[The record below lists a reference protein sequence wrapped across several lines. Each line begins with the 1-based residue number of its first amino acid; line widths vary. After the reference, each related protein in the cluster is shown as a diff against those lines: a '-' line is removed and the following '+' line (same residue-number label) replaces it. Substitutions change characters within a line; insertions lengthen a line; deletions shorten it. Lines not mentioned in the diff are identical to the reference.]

1 MVLKIKK
8 MHIKAFRGI
17 KDSEISLNEKSLLI
31 CGENGTGKSSI
42 VDSIEFFFK
51 GKVSTLS
58 GSGITFN
65 RHGPH
70 TNHTKEDIQIDLTFN
85 EENTLTRTHNSL
97 SPIPYNYKKYFN
109 VSQNGVFILRRK
121 QLLSFIDNPPSERF
135 NVISG
140 FMGIDYLDK
149 IEKAMKESVKELKN
163 GINVKET
170 GIEKILNNISVTV
183 GKEITSEKEILPSL
197 NELFKKHDL
206 PEITSFEEA
215 PEHSAK
221 MFSIVKENSDNLK
234 SIIIL
239 KEIREKTENK
249 VETDL
254 HLKIKDF
261 NNKLNDLLKENIK
274 ENMSLKFLL
283 ESGKEALEIDK
294 LEDKCPL
301 CEEKVNKKDL
311 ISKIEERLQSLE
323 KTSEDFTK
331 LEEELKSIIDEIS
344 NLINQGND
352 IFNQI
357 EKFDEFKDYKT
368 NLKEKVDYLVNFRKQ
383 LKSVLDKND
392 QIVIN
397 DFDTILYDFST
408 ILLHINKKTE
418 ELISRIKITDDEKK
432 FLELVEVLAVA
443 ISKINDINVYNDNLK
458 ELKSQLELMDN
469 IYNSFIGMK
478 KNKIQSIFD
487 SIQSDIQDFYSLL
500 HPNEPHNNIELK
512 IVRNASAELKIT
524 SFDRENQDPRALT
537 SEGHLDSLGLCIF
550 LALVNKFNKDC
561 SLIVLDDIVTT
572 VDSAHRQMICKLLF
586 TQFKKKQFIITT
598 HENLWYQQLIKSQQV
613 FGVNFENYII
623 SNWTVDYGPDLKPY
637 KINLDRIY
645 DKISSGDLSCAGNE
659 SRQYLEWVLE
669 EICKS
674 IGAEVL
680 MKERYTVG
688 DLMSPV
694 RGQLKEI
701 IADPDVKKEIKDAFR
716 ELENNSIM
724 GNILSH
730 NNLFAGNVSSTEVK
744 RFVESVKKIHDLMT
758 CPSCG
763 KFIQYHERAGI
774 LKCPKKCPDSAII
787 SN

>member
-17 KDSEISLNEKSLLI
+17 KDSEILLNEKSLLI

-51 GKVSTLS
+51 GKVSTLK

-70 TNHTKEDIQIDLTFN
+70 TNHTQEDIKVDLTFTA
-85 EENTLTRTHNSL
+85 ENTLTRTHNSF
-97 SPIPYNYKKYFN
+97 SPIPSNYKKYFN
-109 VSQNGVFILRRK
+109 VSQDGVFILRRK
-121 QLLSFIDNPPSERF
+121 QLLSFIDNTPSERF

-149 IEKAMKESVKELKN
+149 IEKAMKESVYDLKK
-163 GINVKET
+163 GVDEKET
-170 GIEKILNNISVTV
+170 GIQKILNNISEIV
-183 GKEITSEKEILPSL
+183 GKVITSEKEILPSL
-197 NELFKKHDL
+197 NELFKKHGL
-206 PEITSFEEA
+206 PELTSFEKA

-221 MFSIVKENSDNLK
+221 MFSIVKEDSDNLQN
-234 SIIIL
+234 IIIL

-249 VETDL
+249 VETDS
-254 HLKIKDF
+254 HSKIKDF
-261 NNKLNDLLKENIK
+261 NIKLNDLLKENMK
-274 ENMSLKFLL
+274 ENMSLKLLL
-283 ESGKEALEIDK
+283 ESGKDALEIDK
-294 LEDKCPL
+294 LENKCPL
-301 CEEKVNKKDL
+301 CEEKVDKKDL
-311 ISKIEERLQSLE
+311 ISKIEERLQSFE
-323 KTSEDFTK
+323 KTSEDFLK
-331 LEEELKSIIDEIS
+331 LKEELKSISDEIS
-344 NLINQGND
+344 NLINHGND
-352 IFNQI
+352 ILNQI
-357 EKFDEFKDYKT
+357 ERFDEFKDDET
-368 NLKEKVDYLVNFRKQ
+368 NLKEKIDYLVNFQKQ

-392 QIVIN
+392 QILIN
-397 DFDTILYDFST
+397 DFNTILDDFSD
-408 ILLHINKKTE
+408 ILININKKTE
-418 ELISRIKITDDEKK
+418 ELISKIKITDDEKK
-432 FLELVEVLAVA
+432 FLDLLEVLAVA
-443 ISKINDINVYNDNLK
+443 ISKIKDITEYNDNLK
-458 ELKSQLELMDN
+458 ELKSRLELIDN
-469 IYNSFIGMK
+469 IYNSFIELK
-478 KNKIQSIFD
+478 KSKIQSIFD

-500 HPNEPHNNIELK
+500 HPKEPHNNIELK

-524 SFDRENQDPRALT
+524 SFSRENQDPRALT

-598 HENLWYQQLIKSQQV
+598 HENLWYQQLFKSQQV

-623 SNWTVDYGPDLKPY
+623 SNWTVDDGPDLKPY

-645 DKISSGDLSCAGNE
+645 EKISSGDLSCAGNE

-674 IGAEVL
+674 IDAEVL
-680 MKERYTVG
+680 MKERYTAG

-701 IADPDVKKEIKDAFR
+701 IADPDIKKEIKDAFR

-730 NNLFAGNVSSTEVK
+730 NNLFAGNVSATEVK

-774 LKCPKKCPDSAII
+774 LKCPKKCPDSVII